1 MPLFTWEARTTADEP
16 RSGELAGASEQAVI
30 EALRRQSLRVTRVQR
45 RSLRALPRPAA
56 GVAPGQIVAALQDI
70 LALRTAGLS
79 TSEVLELAAGRRR
92 GLLARALRS
101 MQLAVDS
108 GVGLG
113 EAFGRHPDA
122 FGSLGA
128 RALAHADLRGTL
140 DPTLAAL
147 LDLLAH
153 EGRVRDDLRRDAT
166 RPLVA
171 AAVLLA
177 WLALL
182 NGALVPA
189 LGAAYLRLGVDTSGP
204 AARLAAAAPYL
215 SLGTS
220 IIAGL
225 LALTSVA
232 LAAAGLSRSRRLPLP
247 TRLGEHLRRLALA
260 RFARALAT
268 ALTAEL
274 PRLQALELAA
284 WEADDRRLNEVFLR
298 ARSGLSQ
305 GGDLGDALAD
315 ASLPRAFTR
324 AAQASERSGDLPD
337 VLRRFAAIEQD
348 AALRWLSSRSRM
360 IALAL
365 YGLAIAAALLAAL
378 ALASPLL
385 RT

>member
-16 RSGELAGASEQAVI
+16 RSGELAGADEQQVV
-30 EALRRQSLRVTRVQR
+30 ESLRRQGLRVTRVQL

-56 GVAPGQIVAALQDI
+56 GAAPGQLVAALRDI
-70 LALRTAGLS
+70 LALRTAGLT
-79 TSEVLELAAGRRR
+79 TSEVLELAAARRR
-92 GLLARALRS
+92 GTLARALRS

-113 EAFGRHPDA
+113 EAFGHHPDA

-128 RALAHADLRGTL
+128 QALAHADHRGTL

-153 EGRVRDDLRRDAT
+153 EDRARDALRRDAA

-171 AAVLLA
+171 AVVLLA
-177 WLALL
+177 ALALL
-182 NGALVPA
+182 AGALVPA
-189 LGAAYLRLGVDTSGP
+189 LGAAYVRLGVDTSGA
-204 AARLAAAAPYL
+204 AARLLVAAPYL

-220 IIAGL
+220 IVAAA
-225 LALTSVA
+225 LALASA
-232 LAAAGLSRSRRLPLP
+232 GLAAAGWSRSRQLPLP
-247 TRLGEHLRRLALA
+247 PRLGEHLRRLALA

-284 WEADDRRLNEVFLR
+284 WEADDHRLREVFLR

-305 GGDLGDALAD
+305 GSDLGDALAD
-315 ASLPRAFTR
+315 GSLPRAFTR
-324 AAQASERSGDLPD
+324 AAQAAERSGDLPA
-337 VLRRFAAIEQD
+337 VLRRLADIEHD
-348 AALRWLSSRSRM
+348 AALRWLASRSRR
-360 IALAL
+360 LAL
-365 YGLAIAAALLAAL
+365 TLHGVTIAAALLCAL

-385 RT
+385 